1 MFFSEPSSLRDRGCR
16 GAVARWEDTHEKKM
30 KRVVLMMVGY
40 DTGWGSWVVMSVM
53 MVGLWVLVA
62 VAIVAVMRWP
72 WGARDRT
79 MVAGTDKGMAPVVGR
94 EVSPAARALLEQRFA
109 GGDIDEAEYRSR
121 LSALMSRA

>member
-1 MFFSEPSSLRDRGCR
+1 MG
-16 GAVARWEDTHEKKM
+16 
-30 KRVVLMMVGY
+30 GY
-40 DTGWGSWVVMSVM
+40 DTGWGSWVVVSVM

-79 MVAGTDKGMAPVVGR
+79 MVARMDDGSVPAPGR

-109 GGDIDEAEYRSR
+109 AGEIDEAEYRSR
-121 LSALMSRA
+121 LAALMSRA

>member
-1 MFFSEPSSLRDRGCR
+1 
-16 GAVARWEDTHEKKM
+16 
-30 KRVVLMMVGY
+30 MMGGY

-79 MVAGTDKGMAPVVGR
+79 MVAGTVDGSVPAVGR

-109 GGDIDEAEYRSR
+109 AGDIDEAEYRSR
-121 LSALMSRA
+121 LAALTSRA

>member
-1 MFFSEPSSLRDRGCR
+1 
-16 GAVARWEDTHEKKM
+16 M
-30 KRVVLMMVGY
+30 KRVVLMMGGY

-79 MVAGTDKGMAPVVGR
+79 MVARTDNGSAPPVGH

-109 GGDIDEAEYRSR
+109 AGDIDETEYRSR
-121 LSALMSRA
+121 LAALMSRA